1 MGCSCDKVQVDDE
14 DKKDKKYTEEG
25 DIEEEDEKEENLDTN
40 VYKIESPN
48 KVKKIKKSIKKKN
61 NIENKETIP
70 DDRLLTNPREKKEL
84 EDTILEIEKEE
95 MEICNLF
102 IQ

>member
-14 DKKDKKYTEEG
+14 DKKDNKYTEEG

-48 KVKKIKKSIKKKN
+48 KVKKIKKSTKKK
-61 NIENKETIP
+61 
-70 DDRLLTNPREKKEL
+70 
-84 EDTILEIEKEE
+84 
-95 MEICNLF
+95 
-102 IQ
+102 